1 MYATGQDNKLVTVK
15 QIEPTEVQTRKTEG
29 SELVGEGLSQRDRD
43 LSFIKQKSSRRR
55 GGGGLSV
62 GKGEKKR

>member
-1 MYATGQDNKLVTVK
+1 MYATVQNNKLVTVK

-43 LSFIKQKSSRRR
+43 LSFINQKSSRRR
-55 GGGGLSV
+55 GGGDLLV